1 VHQETN
7 LAAFTW
13 GDAHLPLGKLA
24 VRLVL
29 RKIEETINIV
39 HLPFVRRG
47 ADLSWADKLPV
58 HRPPARI
65 HSQCYVK
72 RFGGHAVI
80 SELHSPH
87 DHGVFYNQP
96 VCSDHIEI
104 ADLCAAHRLE
114 GKPPAVHTLVGPVI
128 NCHATKRQG
137 IIDGPA
143 RSRVVAIELTARQEV
158 HPNKIWRAGGH
169 LVEVMQRRHLRKQ
182 AAIQPAGS

>member
-1 VHQETN
+1 MHQETN
-7 LAAFTW
+7 FAAFTR

-24 VRLVL
+24 VRFVL

-47 ADLSWADKLPV
+47 PDLSRADKLPV
-58 HRPPARI
+58 HRLPARI

-72 RFGGHAVI
+72 RFGGHAII

-87 DHGVFYNQP
+87 DHRVFYNQP
-96 VCSDHIEI
+96 VRGEHLEI
-104 ADLCAAHRLE
+104 AYLCASYRLE
-114 GKPPAVHTLVGPVI
+114 GKPPAVRTLVGPVI

-143 RSRVVAIELTARQEV
+143 RSGFVAIELTARQEV
-158 HPNKIWRAGGH
+158 HPNQIWRAGGH

-182 AAIQPAGS
+182 AAIHPAGS